1 MAARVLLALLWL
13 GGAAQAENA
22 YVIRD
27 ARIVTVSGPVIERGS
42 VLVADGLIRDV
53 GATVAAPPGAVIID
67 ARGQT
72 VYPGLFD
79 ANSLIGMEAA
89 RENTMGELTPHLRAW
104 SSFHMEDELLET
116 ARANGVTEVLC
127 RPGRAGAGGR
137 LRRGLL
143 PGQAAVMSL
152 GGWTQDQMAI
162 DRAAAVVLN
171 YPSVGNLQYT
181 DDERFAVVPFS
192 TTRKQMDESL
202 AELKRFFAEARAYMN
217 GHSVP
222 DLRLDAMIPVLKG
235 EKPVLIDVDN
245 EVDITNAVEFAKAE
259 RLSFILS
266 GAAEA
271 WKVADYL
278 KANGARVILSG
289 TYTTPAG
296 EDDPVDA
303 LHRSPALLH
312 QKGIP
317 FAMSVMG
324 SAGYDSRHLRY
335 QAGTAVAYGLPYEA
349 ALRSVT
355 LAPAELLGVADKLG
369 SIDKGK
375 KANLVVADGDI
386 LECRTKIVHVFVNGR
401 PISLETR
408 DTRLWETYRE
418 RP

>member
-1 MAARVLLALLWL
+1 MLGSAVLALSL
-13 GGAAQAENA
+13 AAAEST

-27 ARIVTVSGPVIERGS
+27 AKIVTVSGPVIERGS
-42 VLVADGLIRDV
+42 VLIVDGLIRDV
-53 GATVAAPPGAVIID
+53 GATIATPAGAVVVE
-67 ARGQT
+67 ASGLT

-79 ANSLIGMEAA
+79 ASSLIGMQGA
-89 RENTMGELTPHLRAW
+89 RESTLGELTPHLRAW
-104 SSFHMEDELLET
+104 SSFHMEDDLIET
-116 ARANGVTEVLC
+116 ARVNGVTEVLA

-152 GGWTQDQMAI
+152 SGWTQDQMAI
-162 DRAAAVVLN
+162 DRAAAMVLN
-171 YPSVGNLQYT
+171 YPSVGNLQYS

-192 TTRKQMDESL
+192 TTKKQMDKSL
-202 AELKRFFAEARAYMN
+202 AQLKRFFAEARAYMS
-217 GHSVP
+217 GHSAP
-222 DLRLDAMIPVLKG
+222 DLRLEAMIPVLRG

-245 EVDITNAVEFAKAE
+245 EADIRNAVEFAKAE

-266 GAAEA
+266 GAEEA
-271 WKVADYL
+271 WKVADDL
-278 KANGARVILSG
+278 KANGARVILAG

-317 FAMSVMG
+317 FAMSAMG
-324 SAGYDSRHLRY
+324 AGGYDSRHLRY
-335 QAGTAVAYGLPYEA
+335 QAGTAVAYGLPWDV
-349 ALRSVT
+349 ALRSIT
-355 LAPAELLGVADKLG
+355 LSPAELLGVADTVG

-386 LECRTKIVHVFVNGR
+386 LECRTKITHVFIDGR
-401 PISLETR
+401 PVSLETR

-418 RP
+418 RR